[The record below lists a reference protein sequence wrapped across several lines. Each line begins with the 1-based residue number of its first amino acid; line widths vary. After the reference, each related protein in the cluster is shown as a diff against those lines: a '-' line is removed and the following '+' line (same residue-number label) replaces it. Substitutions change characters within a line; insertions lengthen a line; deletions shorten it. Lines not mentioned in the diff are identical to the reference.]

1 MFNFSEYETGI
12 TLVMDPSR
20 FLHLS
25 RRHIWQGWWFET
37 TVGLNWWHGLPK
49 KSSDSLH
56 WTYGCDLDFVCLKL
70 VDSNWAIWSSKKD
83 VTKDRGSIS
92 ITKDT
97 KRHVKKREIAFRGR
111 GLEKCGSS
119 LKAAEQ
125 EVWRDGSAPPVVFS
139 SSHSSLMCILAFQ
152 NFLTP
157 LGPGQPYG
165 QANLGLEY
173 TFGQYSF
180 AFFTYTHWTNCFANS
195 HIISIRLENCA
206 RSTSVCKSL
215 DSFISFFQV
224 FVAR

>member
-1 MFNFSEYETGI
+1 MKSTVTLDAGWETCKMSFL
-12 TLVMDPSR
+12 TRWNWCSTSR
-20 FLHLS
+20 NMKLASRWWWIHQDSCICRAVTFDRVGDS
-25 RRHIWQGWWFET
+25 RRQLAWIGDMVCQ
-37 TVGLNWWHGLPK
+37 K

-97 KRHVKKREIAFRGR
+97 KRHVKKCEIAFRGR

-119 LKAAEQ
+119 LKAAKQ

-152 NFLTP
+152 NFFI
-157 LGPGQPYG
+157 
-165 QANLGLEY
+165 
-173 TFGQYSF
+173 TF
-180 AFFTYTHWTNCFANS
+180 CFS
-195 HIISIRLENCA
+195 
-206 RSTSVCKSL
+206 
-215 DSFISFFQV
+215 
-224 FVAR
+224 

>member
-1 MFNFSEYETGI
+1 MKLTVTSRRRMRNLQNELSYTMKLMFNFSEYETGI

-56 WTYGCDLDFVCLKL
+56 WTHGCDLDFVCLKL

-97 KRHVKKREIAFRGR
+97 KRHVKKCEIAFRGR

-119 LKAAEQ
+119 LKAAKQ
-125 EVWRDGSAPPVVFS
+125 EVLRDGSAPPVVFS

-152 NFLTP
+152 NFFI
-157 LGPGQPYG
+157 
-165 QANLGLEY
+165 
-173 TFGQYSF
+173 TF
-180 AFFTYTHWTNCFANS
+180 CFS
-195 HIISIRLENCA
+195 
-206 RSTSVCKSL
+206 
-215 DSFISFFQV
+215 
-224 FVAR
+224 